1 MAGPSPAM
9 TVGLITAPVEEFI
22 VPQKLMATL
31 TLGD

>member
-1 MAGPSPAM
+1 M
-9 TVGLITAPVEEFI
+9 TVGRITAPVEEFI